1 MRATSYTV
9 ARRFALIV
17 ASQWSP
23 HRSWSLGFGSI
34 SESATHAMRRV
45 PEMGTMTDIPPPKSP
60 MLIIILFAIA
70 GAVVA
75 AIAYI
80 VMVF

>member
-1 MRATSYTV
+1 
-9 ARRFALIV
+9 
-17 ASQWSP
+17 
-23 HRSWSLGFGSI
+23 
-34 SESATHAMRRV
+34 MRRV

-80 VMVF
+80 VMEVR